1 MLLIYIYHR
10 ALKYFSQFISVTCHL
25 ALDTLHISP
34 LVGNAYLLFSL
45 HFALTVVVVVVA
57 AALDSTVV
65 AKFELIFLVFF
76 AVVFIYLGQG
86 VTG

>member
-45 HFALTVVVVVVA
+45 HFALIVVVVVVA
-57 AALDSTVV
+57 LGSTVV
-65 AKFELIFLVFF
+65 AKFQLIFLAFF